1 MVRVFFSERQIKSD
15 FRGYNYLCDLYNQSL
30 QYHNQTIVFD
40 FSQINFMEANLCAL
54 IGALFEKLE
63 SNGNTIGIE
72 NIPHK
77 LSNIL
82 RRNTFLT
89 SYGYSELIDGYDTSL
104 KYQRLNPKEDHIF
117 YDYIRQLFSKPGFPS
132 LSNRLGNE
140 IAKNI
145 FELYENARTHGRCD
159 YIHVCG
165 QFFPRDPKK
174 PLHFTIVDRGITIKE
189 NVSSF
194 LEREI
199 SASEAIQWAMVSGN
213 TTKREV
219 GGLGLGVIFEFI
231 KLNKGKIH
239 IVSSDGYYEFS
250 NGQVITKRLTAPFG
264 GTLINLSFN
273 LNDKHYYWLKE
284 ESLDNIF

>member
-1 MVRVFFSERQIKSD
+1 MERVFLSERQIKSD
-15 FRGYNYLCDLYNQSL
+15 FQGYNYLCDLYNQSL
-30 QYHNQTIVFD
+30 RYHNQTIIFD
-40 FSQINFMEANLCAL
+40 FSQIDFMEANLCAL

-63 SNGNTIGIE
+63 SNRNTIGLE

-82 RRNTFLT
+82 RKNSFLVN
-89 SYGYSELIDGYDTSL
+89 YGYSELVDRYDTSL
-104 KYQRLNPKEDHIF
+104 KYQRLNPKEDVLF
-117 YDYIRQLFSKPGFPS
+117 YDSIKQLFSKPEFPS
-132 LSNRLGNE
+132 LSDRLGSE

-165 QFFPRDPKK
+165 QFFPRNPKK

-194 LEREI
+194 LKREI

-219 GGLGLGVIFEFI
+219 GGLGLGIISEFI

-250 NGQVITKRLTAPFG
+250 NGQVVTKWLMAPFG

-273 LNDKHYYWLKE
+273 LNDKQHYRLKE
-284 ESLDNIF
+284 ENLDNIF

>member
-1 MVRVFFSERQIKSD
+1 MFLSERQIKSD
-15 FRGYNYLCDLYNQSL
+15 FQGYNYLCDLYNQSL
-30 QYHNQTIVFD
+30 QYHNQTIAFD

-63 SNGNTIGIE
+63 SNRNTIGLE

-82 RRNTFLT
+82 RKNSFLVN
-89 SYGYSELIDGYDTSL
+89 YGYSELVDRYDTSL

-117 YDYIRQLFSKPGFPS
+117 YGYIRQLFSKPGFPS
-132 LSNRLGNE
+132 FSNRLGNE
-140 IAKNI
+140 IVKNI
-145 FELYENARTHGRCD
+145 FELYENARTHGRCN

-165 QFFPRDPKK
+165 QFFPRNPKK

-194 LEREI
+194 LKREI

-219 GGLGLGVIFEFI
+219 GGLGLGIISEFI

-250 NGQVITKRLTAPFG
+250 NGQVITEWLMAPFG

-273 LNDKHYYWLKE
+273 LNDKQHYRLKE

>member
-1 MVRVFFSERQIKSD
+1 M
-15 FRGYNYLCDLYNQSL
+15 CDLYNQSL
-30 QYHNQTIVFD
+30 QYHNRTIVFD
-40 FSQINFMEANLCAL
+40 FSQIDFMEANLCAL

-63 SNGNTIGIE
+63 SNGNTIGLE

-82 RRNTFLT
+82 RKNSFLVN
-89 SYGYSELIDGYDTSL
+89 YGYTELVDRYDTSL
-104 KYQRLNPKEDHIF
+104 KYQRLNPKEDLLF
-117 YDYIRQLFSKPGFPS
+117 YDSIKQLFSKPEFPS

-159 YIHVCG
+159 YIHACG

>member
-1 MVRVFFSERQIKSD
+1 MERVFLSERQIKSD
-15 FRGYNYLCDLYNQSL
+15 FQGYNYLCDLYNQSL
-30 QYHNQTIVFD
+30 RYHNQTIIFD
-40 FSQINFMEANLCAL
+40 FSQIDFMEANLCAL

-63 SNGNTIGIE
+63 SNRNTIGLE

-82 RRNTFLT
+82 RKNSFLVN
-89 SYGYSELIDGYDTSL
+89 YGYSELVDRYDTSL
-104 KYQRLNPKEDHIF
+104 KYQRLNPKDDALF
-117 YDYIRQLFSKPGFPS
+117 YDYIKQLFAKPEFPS
-132 LSNRLGNE
+132 LSNQLGNE

-165 QFFPRDPKK
+165 QFFPRNPKK

-194 LEREI
+194 LKREI

-219 GGLGLGVIFEFI
+219 GGLGLGIISEFI

-250 NGQVITKRLTAPFG
+250 NGQVITKWLMAPFG

-273 LNDKHYYWLKE
+273 LNDKQHYRLIE

>member
-1 MVRVFFSERQIKSD
+1 MQRVFLSERQIKSD
-15 FRGYNYLCDLYNQSL
+15 FQGYNYLCDLYNQSL
-30 QYHNQTIVFD
+30 RYHNQTIIFD
-40 FSQINFMEANLCAL
+40 FSQIDFMEANLCAL

-63 SNGNTIGIE
+63 SNRNTIGLE

-82 RRNTFLT
+82 RKNSFLVN
-89 SYGYSELIDGYDTSL
+89 YGYSELVDGYDTSL
-104 KYQRLNPKEDHIF
+104 KYQRLNPKDDALF
-117 YDYIRQLFSKPGFPS
+117 YDYIKQLFAKPEFPS
-132 LSNRLGNE
+132 LSNQLGNE

-165 QFFPRDPKK
+165 QFFPRNPKK

-194 LEREI
+194 LKREI

-219 GGLGLGVIFEFI
+219 GGLGLGIISEFI

-250 NGQVITKRLTAPFG
+250 NGQVITKWLMAPFG

-273 LNDKHYYWLKE
+273 LNDKQHYRLKE

>member
-1 MVRVFFSERQIKSD
+1 MERVFLSERQIKSD
-15 FRGYNYLCDLYNQSL
+15 FQGYNYLCDLYNQSL
-30 QYHNQTIVFD
+30 RYHNQAIIFD
-40 FSQINFMEANLCAL
+40 FSQIDFMEANLCAL

-63 SNGNTIGIE
+63 SNRNTIRLE

-82 RRNTFLT
+82 RKNSFLVN
-89 SYGYSELIDGYDTSL
+89 YGYSELVDRYDTSL
-104 KYQRLNPKEDHIF
+104 KYQRLNPKEDVLF
-117 YDYIRQLFSKPGFPS
+117 YDSIKQLFSKPEFPS
-132 LSNRLGNE
+132 LSDRLGSE

-165 QFFPRDPKK
+165 QFFPRNPKK

-194 LEREI
+194 LKREI

-219 GGLGLGVIFEFI
+219 GGLGLGIISEFI

-250 NGQVITKRLTAPFG
+250 NGQVVTKWLMAPFG

-273 LNDKHYYWLKE
+273 LNDKQHYRLKE
-284 ESLDNIF
+284 ENLDNIF

>member
-1 MVRVFFSERQIKSD
+1 MVRLFFSKRQIKSD
-15 FRGYNYLCDLYNQSL
+15 FWGYNYLCDLYNQS
-30 QYHNQTIVFD
+30 QQCHNQTIVFD
-40 FSQINFMEANLCAL
+40 FSQIDFMEANLCAL

-104 KYQRLNPKEDHIF
+104 KYQRLNPKEDYIF
-117 YDYIRQLFSKPGFPS
+117 YGYIRQLFSKPGFPS

-145 FELYENARTHGRCD
+145 FELYENARTHGRCN
-159 YIHVCG
+159 YIHACG

-219 GGLGLGVIFEFI
+219 GGLGLGLIFEFI
-231 KLNKGKIH
+231 KRNKGKIH